1 MALVQALR
9 RGRLVTDLDQIAVAP
24 DGALELTGYRLSK
37 AETGDGAIR
46 TLLDLVL
53 QVGHPTPD
61 LADIAASPPRTLARL
76 TDDLRYAGIRARRLH
91 GSGLGT
97 WLVRERQA

>member
-9 RGRLVTDLDQIAVAP
+9 KGRLVTDPSQVAVAP

-37 AETGDGAIR
+37 SETGDAAIR

-53 QVGHPTPD
+53 ALGHPTPQ
-61 LADIAASPPRTLARL
+61 LADIAASPPKTLARL
-76 TDDLRYAGIRARRLH
+76 TDDLRYAGICARRLH
-91 GSGLGT
+91 HSGLES
-97 WLVRERQA
+97 WLVREHAA